1 MKICSPVIHSQIYT
15 IWYEMIKTPKA
26 LNNAN
31 FWSFFYVNRINV
43 QNIWLKHLTIYT
55 IFTALLL

>member
-31 FWSFFYVNRINV
+31 F
-43 QNIWLKHLTIYT
+43 
-55 IFTALLL
+55 